1 MTGSGEGA
9 VSSGEVFTVF
19 CVFSTLTRGRKW
31 GARETE
37 HEDLEDVKARAL
49 KIRRMLFFFLAIWL
63 CHGGTERKRKAKNER
78 VFFGLFFFLVGWCF
92 RMRVNGFLFR

>member
-49 KIRRMLFFFLAIWL
+49 KIRRMLFFFFGDLAVPW
-63 CHGGTERKRKAKNER
+63 GNGTEKKGKK
-78 VFFGLFFFLVGWCF
+78 
-92 RMRVNGFLFR
+92 